1 METKI
6 EPLGAAKFRSP
17 LHHATTTA
25 NVHFRT
31 DADRVL
37 MDDTFS
43 DACGIRETAG
53 KISFEI
59 AGPRE
64 HIFFD
69 PARTTAGIVTCGGLC
84 PGLNDVIRGLVME
97 LSHRYGVTK
106 IYGFRYGFEGLVPR
120 YGHTPWNLKPDAM
133 DAIHAF
139 GGSILGT
146 SRGQQ
151 DIGEMI
157 SFLEEL
163 EVDLLFVIGGDGSL
177 RCADAIGQEMR
188 KRGQLKSVVGIPK
201 TIDNDIMHLDK
212 SFGFETAFAEAV
224 KAVTCAH
231 VEANGSRNG
240 VGLVKLMGRDSGFIA
255 CFAAL
260 AGSVVNFVLI
270 PEVRFDLDGPR
281 GFLEALRYRVAR
293 RKHAVIVV
301 AEGAGQHLME
311 SAGNATDATNATD
324 ASGNRRLGDIGFHLK
339 DRIGRFFK
347 ERHMECKVKY
357 IDPSYIISSVPAS
370 PQDNVYCSRLAQN
383 AVHAAMAGKTGMLVG
398 RWHGTFI
405 HLPLEVVTQ
414 GRRKVDPAGELWHS
428 VLENTGQP
436 AELY

>member
-1 METKI
+1 METTI
-6 EPLGAAKFRSP
+6 ESLGTARFRSP
-17 LHHATTTA
+17 LHRIATS

-31 DADRVL
+31 DTQRVL
-37 MDDTFS
+37 MDDTCDDYQGIP
-43 DACGIRETAG
+43 DAPS

-64 HIFFD
+64 HIFFE
-69 PARTTAGIVTCGGLC
+69 PARVTAGIVTCGGLC

-97 LSHRYGVTK
+97 LTHRYGVNHV
-106 IYGFRYGFEGLVPR
+106 YGFRFGYEGLIPR
-120 YGHTPWNLKPDAM
+120 YGHAPMVLKPASL

-146 SRGQQ
+146 SRGPQ
-151 DIGEMI
+151 DVPEMVN
-157 SFLEEL
+157 FLEEMD
-163 EVDLLFVIGGDGSL
+163 VDILFVVGGDGSL
-177 RCADAIGQEMR
+177 RGANEISLEVR
-188 KRGQLKSVVGIPK
+188 RRGQCKSVIGIPK
-201 TIDNDIMHLDK
+201 TIDNDIMYLDK

-231 VEANGSRNG
+231 VESLGSRHG
-240 VGLVKLMGRDSGFIA
+240 IGLVKLMGRDSGYIS

-281 GFLEALRYRVAR
+281 GLLEALYYRVAR

-311 SAGNATDATNATD
+311 GTSHAVD
-324 ASGNRRLGDIGFHLK
+324 ASGNRRMGDIGIFLK
-339 DRIGRFFK
+339 ERISAFFK
-347 ERHMECKVKY
+347 ERRMECNLKY
-357 IDPSYIISSVPAS
+357 IDPSYIIRSVPAS

-405 HLPLEVVTQ
+405 HLPLEVVTK
-414 GRRKVDPAGELWHS
+414 GRRKVDPGGELWHS

-436 AELY
+436 GELY

>member
-6 EPLGAAKFRSP
+6 ESLGAARFRSP
-17 LHHATTTA
+17 LHHIGSSSAK
-25 NVHFRT
+25 FRT

-43 DACGIRETAG
+43 DATTLSDPGG
-53 KISFEI
+53 KTCFEV

-64 HIFFD
+64 NIFFD
-69 PARTTAGIVTCGGLC
+69 PSHTTAGIVTCGGLC

-97 LSHRYGVTK
+97 LSHRYGVSR
-106 IYGFRYGFEGLVPR
+106 IYGFRYGFEGLIPR
-120 YGHTPWNLKPDAM
+120 YGHTPWPLKPDAM

-139 GGSILGT
+139 GGTILGT

-157 SFLEEL
+157 SFLEEM
-163 EVDLLFVIGGDGSL
+163 EVNLLFVIGGDGSL
-177 RCADAIGQEMR
+177 RCANEISIQMR
-188 KRGQLKSVVGIPK
+188 KLGQAKSVIGIPK
-201 TIDNDIMHLDK
+201 TIDNDIMCLDK

-224 KAVTCAH
+224 KAVSCAH
-231 VEANGSRNG
+231 IEANGSRNG
-240 VGLVKLMGRDSGFIA
+240 IGLVKLMGRDSGFIA

-260 AGSVVNFVLI
+260 AGNVVNYVLI
-270 PEVRFDLDGPR
+270 PEVRFDLEGPR
-281 GFLEALRYRVAR
+281 GFLESLYYRVSR

-301 AEGAGQHLME
+301 AEGAGQHLFDG
-311 SAGNATDATNATD
+311 SKIGTD
-324 ASGNRRLGDIGFHLK
+324 ASGNRRLGDVGMHLK
-339 DRIGRFFK
+339 ERITAFFK
-347 ERHMECKVKY
+347 ERRMECNVKY
-357 IDPSYIISSVPAS
+357 IDPSYIIRSVPAS

-405 HLPLEVVTQ
+405 HLPLDVVTQ

-428 VLENTGQP
+428 VVENTGQP
-436 AELY
+436 AELF

>member
-1 METKI
+1 
-6 EPLGAAKFRSP
+6 
-17 LHHATTTA
+17 
-25 NVHFRT
+25 
-31 DADRVL
+31 
-37 MDDTFS
+37 MDDTYS
-43 DACGIRETAG
+43 DGNGVRNTPNQIC
-53 KISFEI
+53 FEV

-64 HIFFD
+64 NIYFD

-84 PGLNDVIRGLVME
+84 PGLNDVIRSLVME
-97 LSHRYGVTK
+97 LSYRYGVSN
-106 IYGFRYGFEGLVPR
+106 IFGFRFGYEGLVPR
-120 YGHTPWNLKPDAM
+120 YGQTPISLKPASL
-133 DAIHAF
+133 DAIHSF

-146 SRGQQ
+146 SRGPQ
-151 DIGEMI
+151 DTGEMVN
-157 SFLEEL
+157 FLDEMG
-163 EVDLLFVIGGDGSL
+163 VDILFVVGGDGSL
-177 RCADAIGQEMR
+177 RGANEISVEIR
-188 KRGQLKSVVGIPK
+188 RRGQCKSVIGIPK
-201 TIDNDIMHLDK
+201 TIDNDIMYLDK

-240 VGLVKLMGRDSGFIA
+240 IGLVKLMGRDSGFIA

-270 PEVRFDLDGPR
+270 PEVRFELDGPR
-281 GFLEALRYRVAR
+281 GLLEALYYRVGR

-311 SAGNATDATNATD
+311 GTSHTVD
-324 ASGNRRLGDIGFHLK
+324 ASGNRRLGDIGIFLK
-339 DRIGRFFK
+339 EKIGAFYK
-347 ERHMECKVKY
+347 ERHTECNLKY
-357 IDPSYIISSVPAS
+357 FDPSYSIRSVPAS

-398 RWHGTFI
+398 RWHGTFV
-405 HLPLEVVTQ
+405 HLPLETVTK

>member
-1 METKI
+1 METTI
-6 EPLGAAKFRSP
+6 ESLGPARFRSP
-17 LHHATTTA
+17 LHHIGTSTV
-25 NVHFRT
+25 NFRT

-37 MDDTFS
+37 MDDTYS
-43 DACGIRETAG
+43 DARGIHESQG

-64 HIFFD
+64 QIFFD

-97 LSHRYGVTK
+97 LAHRYGVTR
-106 IYGFRYGFEGLVPR
+106 IYGFRFGFEGLVPR
-120 YGHTPWNLKPDAM
+120 YGQTPWPLKPDAM

-146 SRGQQ
+146 SRGPQ
-151 DIGEMI
+151 DIPEMVNFI
-157 SFLEEL
+157 EEL
-163 EVDLLFVIGGDGSL
+163 DVDLLFVVGGDGSL
-177 RCADAIGQEMR
+177 RGANEISREIR
-188 KRGQLKSVVGIPK
+188 RRGQSRAVIGIPK
-201 TIDNDIMHLDK
+201 TIDNDIMYLDK

-231 VEANGSRNG
+231 VESLGSRNG

-270 PEVRFDLDGPR
+270 PEVRFELDGSR
-281 GFLEALRYRVAR
+281 GLLEALYYRVAR

-311 SAGNATDATNATD
+311 GTSYAMD
-324 ASGNRRLGDIGFHLK
+324 ASGNKRLGDIGIFLK
-339 DRIGRFFK
+339 EKIGLFFK
-347 ERHMECKVKY
+347 ARHMECNLKY
-357 IDPSYIISSVPAS
+357 IDPSYIIRSVPAS

-405 HLPLEVVTQ
+405 HLPLEVVTK
-414 GRRKVDPAGELWHS
+414 GRRKVDPGGELWHS

-436 AELY
+436 GELY

>member
-1 METKI
+1 METTI
-6 EPLGAAKFRSP
+6 ESLGPARFRSP
-17 LHHATTTA
+17 LHHIGSSSV
-25 NVHFRT
+25 NFRT
-31 DADRVL
+31 DAERVL
-37 MDDTFS
+37 MDDTYS
-43 DACGIRETAG
+43 DSQGIHDASG
-53 KISFEI
+53 KISFEV

-64 HIFFD
+64 CVFFD
-69 PARTTAGIVTCGGLC
+69 PPHTTAGIVTCGGLC
-84 PGLNDVIRGLVME
+84 PGLNDVIRSLVME
-97 LSHRYGVTK
+97 LSHRYGVSR

-120 YGHTPWNLKPDAM
+120 YGQTPWPLKPDAM

-146 SRGQQ
+146 SRGPQ
-151 DIGEMI
+151 DIGEMVD
-157 SFLEEL
+157 FLEEL
-163 EVDLLFVIGGDGSL
+163 EVNLLFVVGGDGSL
-177 RCADAIGQEMR
+177 RGANEISVEIR
-188 KRGQLKSVVGIPK
+188 KRGQLKTVIGIPK
-201 TIDNDIMHLDK
+201 TIDNDIMYLDK

-231 VEANGSRNG
+231 VEALGSRNG

-260 AGSVVNFVLI
+260 AGSVVNFVMI
-270 PEVRFDLDGPR
+270 PEVRFELYGPR
-281 GFLEALRYRVAR
+281 GFLEALYYRVSR

-311 SAGNATDATNATD
+311 GTSYAVD
-324 ASGNRRLGDIGFHLK
+324 ASGNRRMGDIGMFLK
-339 DRIGRFFK
+339 EKIGVFFK
-347 ERHMECKVKY
+347 ERRTECNLKY
-357 IDPSYIISSVPAS
+357 IDPSYIIRSVPAS

-383 AVHAAMAGKTGMLVG
+383 AVHAAMAGKTGMFVG
-398 RWHGTFI
+398 RWHGTFV
-405 HLPLEVVTQ
+405 HLPLEVVTK

>member
-1 METKI
+1 METTI
-6 EPLGAAKFRSP
+6 ESLGSARFPSP
-17 LHHATTTA
+17 LRHIGSSSV
-25 NVHFRT
+25 NFLT
-31 DADRVL
+31 DANRVL
-37 MDDTFS
+37 MDDTYS
-43 DACGIRETAG
+43 DALGVQEAPG

-64 HIFFD
+64 RIFFD

-84 PGLNDVIRGLVME
+84 PGLNDVIRSLVME
-97 LSHRYGVTK
+97 LTYRYGVTR
-106 IYGFRYGFEGLVPR
+106 IYGFRYGFEGLVHR
-120 YGHTPWNLKPDAM
+120 YGETPWNLKPDAM
-133 DAIHAF
+133 DSIHAF

-146 SRGQQ
+146 SRGPQ
-151 DIGEMI
+151 DIGEMVD
-157 SFLEEL
+157 FLEEL
-163 EVDLLFVIGGDGSL
+163 SVDILFVVGGDGSL
-177 RCADAIGQEMR
+177 RCAKEISVEVR
-188 KRGQLKSVVGIPK
+188 KRGQLKSVIGIPK
-201 TIDNDIMHLDK
+201 TIDNDIMYLDK

-231 VEANGSRNG
+231 VESLGSRNG

-255 CFAAL
+255 CFAAM

-281 GFLEALRYRVAR
+281 GLLEALCYRLAK

-311 SAGNATDATNATD
+311 GTGYTVD
-324 ASGNRRLGDIGFHLK
+324 ASGNRRLGDIGAFLK
-339 DRIGRFFK
+339 ERIGAFFK
-347 ERHMECKVKY
+347 ERHVECNIKY
-357 IDPSYIISSVPAS
+357 IDPSYIIRSVPAS

-405 HLPLEVVTQ
+405 HLPLESATR

-436 AELY
+436 G